1 MLIPSKYENLE
12 KSLLVVSAA
21 IISLLKIKRMNLEDL
36 FRKAEKG
43 KSISLDLFY
52 DALTFLWI
60 ADIIETDGFHVF
72 LKRS

>member
-12 KSLLVVSAA
+12 KTLLVISAE
-21 IISLLKIKRMNLEDL
+21 IISFLKTKRMNIEDL
-36 FRKAEKG
+36 FRKAEKA
-43 KSISLDLFY
+43 KSINLDQFY

-60 ADIIETDGFHVF
+60 ADVIETDGFHVF